1 VLLHLVFTD
10 LYTPWCV
17 PSAAWL
23 ALALLMARVA
33 GGKSFDKMIAKRVTF
48 GAG

>member
-1 VLLHLVFTD
+1 MLLHLDSTD
-10 LYTPWCV
+10 LEMPWCV

-33 GGKSFDKMIAKRVTF
+33 GGKRFDKMTAKRVTF